1 MSNLRVLAWDG
12 CVNVRDLGGLPI
24 EDGGETRFGSIARA
38 DSIRNLTE
46 AGWEALADYGTQLVI
61 DLRSQR
67 ERDEDGRWE
76 APLAVRH
83 IPITPDDVPASW
95 NWPSMREAYLGL
107 LEAYRREYAAVVD
120 AVASTEGPVVIHC
133 AGGRDRTGLAVALM
147 LRLVPVEPDAIAVD
161 HALSDESFA
170 PYQEGWIAR
179 ATDDAERDRR
189 RRIAVPAGRT
199 MVEIVSDVDR
209 RYGGPEAYLRGGG
222 AASRSLDAIR
232 ARLQPD
238 H

>member
-1 MSNLRVLAWDG
+1 LSNLRVLAWDG

-24 EDGGETRFGSIARA
+24 EGGGETRFGSIARA
-38 DSIRNLTE
+38 DSIRNLTQ
-46 AGWEALADYGTQLVI
+46 AGWEALADYGTKLVI

-76 APLAVRH
+76 APLPVRH

-95 NWPSMREAYLGL
+95 NWPSMLEAYLGL
-107 LEAYRREYAAVVD
+107 LEAYRPEYAAVAD
-120 AVASTEGPVVIHC
+120 AVAATDGPVVIHC

-147 LRLVPVEPDAIAVD
+147 LRLVPVEPDAIAAD

-179 ATDDAERDRR
+179 AADDVERERR
-189 RRIAVPAGRT
+189 RRIAMPAGTT
-199 MVEIVSDVDR
+199 MVEILTEVDR
-209 RYGGPEAYLRGGG
+209 RYGGPEAYLGGG
-222 AASRSLDAIR
+222 GSAAWSLDAIR
-232 ARLQPD
+232 GRLRRHP
-238 H
+238 